1 MGLYILNVDHGDL
14 GRISHPGFS
23 AKKRIVHSEE
33 QVNKAIF
40 RTSQEEAEESEG
52 ILSSERLD
60 MSSLI
65 SGGAGTGK
73 TLLLIRKCSSEEP
86 SKHVLVVTRLPRLV
100 NVIKT
105 AVEEKTNNGADNL
118 SFTTYD
124 DLVQLLAR
132 RVVPDDDTQYESFVQ
147 FDRIRFNCDDSNI
160 SFSREFIG
168 DFLNSKERRQMKSH
182 EIEPLTLWHAIIVIK
197 STAKCATTKQPL
209 SLDDY
214 LVLPISFGL
223 TETQRLLCY
232 DLFLKYEEW
241 RRGGS
246 YWDEMDRV
254 LYVMRHGPT
263 VFREDKFIPWTT
275 RVNKFGEMDLLD
287 DDGAP
292 LYPFFYDVVCADE
305 AQDFVSVQPYLAHAP
320 TANLTTFVNSS
331 CFFMFHRLKL
341 TLFYSPRC
349 PRKFCFA
356 YVIPSSLAAPSLS
369 FSTLYTLDQS
379 GLFFCPLTSPNR

>member
-1 MGLYILNVDHGDL
+1 MGLYVLNVDHGDL
-14 GRISHPGFS
+14 ERISRPGFS

-40 RTSQEEAEESEG
+40 RTSQEEATENEG
-52 ILSSERLD
+52 ILASERLD

-73 TLLLIRKCSSEEP
+73 TLLMIRKVASEEP
-86 SKHVLVVTRLPRLV
+86 SRHVLVVTRLPRLV

-105 AVEEKTNNGADNL
+105 AVEEKKNDGVDNL

-132 RVVPDDDTQYESFVQ
+132 RVVPDDDTKYESFVQ

-160 SFSREFIG
+160 SFSREFID

-182 EIEPLTLWHAIIVIK
+182 GIEPLTLWHAIIVIK
-197 STAKCATTKQPL
+197 SNAKCATTKQPL

-223 TETQRLLCY
+223 TETQRRLCY

-241 RRGGS
+241 RHDGR

-254 LYVMRHGPT
+254 LYVMRHGPS

-287 DDGAP
+287 DEGAP

-305 AQDFVSVQPYLAHAP
+305 AQDFVSFKFYPRSCTYGKSDQLCK
-320 TANLTTFVNSS
+320 NFFV
-331 CFFMFHRLKL
+331 F
-341 TLFYSPRC
+341 
-349 PRKFCFA
+349 
-356 YVIPSSLAAPSLS
+356 
-369 FSTLYTLDQS
+369 LYFTD
-379 GLFFCPLTSPNR
+379 